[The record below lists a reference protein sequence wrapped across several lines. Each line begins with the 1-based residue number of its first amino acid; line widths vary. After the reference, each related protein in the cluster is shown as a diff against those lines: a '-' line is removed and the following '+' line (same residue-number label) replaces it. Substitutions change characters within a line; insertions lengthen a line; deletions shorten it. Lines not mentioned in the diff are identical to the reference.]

1 MDIQEM
7 KSNWHSAKDSINT
20 VSELQL
26 DENRK
31 TALQRLGDKYNRFS
45 HMSLVIMLCGP
56 LVLWNVGIRS
66 VLLFVGYYILT
77 GAASIF
83 DAYLAQSIRAI
94 NLTRMPVTE
103 VLERTMRCRK
113 LHLRWE
119 IYVLPIVVLWVAAT
133 AYTMQ
138 ADIYFVYGV
147 ITGGF
152 IGLVMGIRVLL
163 RFLNDYREVMQE

>member
-1 MDIQEM
+1 M
-7 KSNWHSAKDSINT
+7 
-20 VSELQL
+20 
-26 DENRK
+26 
-31 TALQRLGDKYNRFS
+31 
-45 HMSLVIMLCGP
+45 
-56 LVLWNVGIRS
+56 
-66 VLLFVGYYILT
+66 T